1 MVDYALLAICI
12 IMVPVQLIIFA
23 GICVIAGEVDDLRN
37 ALVQSANESAALR
50 KELMA
55 SASSPKHSASAR
67 KTARKE
73 RDRLL
78 IRMKADEMRAGK

>member
-12 IMVPVQLIIFA
+12 IMLLMQFA
-23 GICVIAGEVDDLRN
+23 IVAVIGNLTDRIDDLRN

-50 KELMA
+50 KKLMA

-67 KTARKE
+67 NTPRKE

-78 IRMKADEMRAGK
+78 IKMKADEMRAGK